1 MCISALNIFAVLS
14 CSTGSKPSLLPG
26 KAEGTH
32 VWDQQ
37 PIYMAT
43 DTLKQGQCWCRAHQ
57 RHAYKYLH
65 ALEGGHMESTPFRL
79 MTLLL
84 HFLAHRFAKEARRN
98 LLPLELPETCL
109 AMGRPEEAAT
119 SAISGHR
126 MAIEGHWGYPDAH
139 SLVV

>member
-84 HFLAHRFAKEARRN
+84 HFLAHRFAVQAQPDWGAMLSGVNTNAR
-98 LLPLELPETCL
+98 LCL
-109 AMGRPEEAAT
+109 DASSAQTHKHQPTLCCNAANT
-119 SAISGHR
+119 
-126 MAIEGHWGYPDAH
+126 
-139 SLVV
+139 LKC